1 MKVGYAVLYN
11 NGELVISQSHTIL
24 SKKIYKDYGEFED
37 TSVPWKN
44 ERKRI
49 NKVNILD
56 QVKSNCMKE
65 WFDDCTN
72 LTSLIDFVNLDV
84 SDCADFSYMFGECT
98 SLQDINAL
106 KNWNVSNGKY
116 FSCMFY
122 SCRSLQDISALESW
136 NVSNGI
142 DFSCMFCSCTSLQD
156 ISALENWNVSN
167 GTDFSYMFDY
177 CISLQNISA
186 LESWNVSNGT
196 DFSYMF
202 GACTSLQFISLPNTL
217 RYLSENLFKNCNQ
230 NFKIRWKNHFYTYS
244 DLLEY
249 ETIY

>member
-84 SDCADFSYMFGECT
+84 SDCADFSYMFEACT
-98 SLQDINAL
+98 
-106 KNWNVSNGKY
+106 
-116 FSCMFY
+116 F
-122 SCRSLQDISALESW
+122 
-136 NVSNGI
+136 
-142 DFSCMFCSCTSLQD
+142 
-156 ISALENWNVSN
+156 
-167 GTDFSYMFDY
+167 
-177 CISLQNISA
+177 LQNIS
-186 LESWNVSNGT
+186 
-196 DFSYMF
+196 
-202 GACTSLQFISLPNTL
+202 LPNSLTCL
-217 RYLSENLFKNCNQ
+217 NENMFEDCNP
-230 NFKIRWKNHFYTYS
+230 NLKIHWKDHYIFRFV
-244 DLLEY
+244 E
-249 ETIY
+249 I

>member
-1 MKVGYAVLYN
+1 MKVGYAVLYD

-65 WFDDCTN
+65 WFDDCPN

-116 FSCMFY
+116 F
-122 SCRSLQDISALESW
+122 
-136 NVSNGI
+136 
-142 DFSCMFCSCTSLQD
+142 
-156 ISALENWNVSN
+156 
-167 GTDFSYMFDY
+167 
-177 CISLQNISA
+177 
-186 LESWNVSNGT
+186 
-196 DFSYMF
+196 
-202 GACTSLQFISLPNTL
+202 
-217 RYLSENLFKNCNQ
+217 
-230 NFKIRWKNHFYTYS
+230 
-244 DLLEY
+244 
-249 ETIY
+249 